1 MRDFQKVVK
10 VSSKYRYALY
20 SPVITLEKIRDENG
34 KLKTVKRFTGGEV
47 QKDATFRV
55 FASKDQHKGGLFK
68 VSGKMIRGR
77 EKNPEQFANTPEHC
91 FFINDSVDGMAIPD
105 ELDKQYYINM
115 IYDRLKD
122 FGVSF
127 SGGGLKREPV

>member
-1 MRDFQKVVK
+1 
-10 VSSKYRYALY
+10 
-20 SPVITLEKIRDENG
+20 
-34 KLKTVKRFTGGEV
+34 
-47 QKDATFRV
+47 
-55 FASKDQHKGGLFK
+55 
-68 VSGKMIRGR
+68 MIRGR

-127 SGGGLKREPV
+127 SGGGG